1 MDENIISKIT
11 NFHYNEGDL
20 IVIYYKIGEN
30 LNTCV
35 EIANNVYER
44 LKEIYPNAEII
55 GIPVDYI
62 QEVTTISANDHLKS
76 ILLDGHAL
84 LQKELQKSACH
95 HYEEDD
101 EIQNM

>member
-1 MDENIISKIT
+1 MNKDVIQKID

-20 IVIYYKIGEN
+20 IVIYYKIVKN
-30 LNTCV
+30 LNTTA
-35 EIANNVYER
+35 EIANNVYDR

-62 QEVTTISANDHLKS
+62 QEVTTISADDHLKS
-76 ILLDGHAL
+76 ILLDGHVL
-84 LQKELQKSACH
+84 LQKELQKSACR

-101 EIQNM
+101 EMWSM

>member
-1 MDENIISKIT
+1 MNKDIVQKID

-20 IVIYYKIGEN
+20 IVIYYKIGED
-30 LNTCV
+30 LNTSI
-35 EIANNVYER
+35 EIAKNAYES

-84 LQKELQKSACH
+84 LRKELQKSACH

-101 EIQNM
+101 EMWSM